1 MKKQPGSGKLERYFQ
16 PSILMSLLKGPLH
29 GYGLTAAIVEY
40 GFIQGEV
47 PPGVIYRHL
56 RQMEEEGLLQSQWES
71 EGTGPAK
78 RSYSITPA
86 GREVLESWID
96 YLERQAQLMLRF
108 TELYRSSN

>member
-16 PSILMSLLKGPLH
+16 PSILMALLKGPLH
-29 GYGLTAAIVEY
+29 GYGLTAAIAEF

-56 RQMEEEGLLQSQWES
+56 RQMEEEGLLHSEWES

-78 RSYSITPA
+78 RSYVITDT

-96 YLERQAQLMLRF
+96 YLERQADLMKRF
-108 TELYRSSN
+108 AERYRQSQ

>member
-16 PSILMSLLKGPLH
+16 PSILMALLKGPLH

-56 RQMEEEGLLQSQWES
+56 RQMEEEGLLKSEWES

-78 RSYSITPA
+78 RSYSITHA
-86 GREVLESWID
+86 GHEVLESWIE
-96 YLERQAQLMLRF
+96 YLEKQAELIQRF
-108 TELYRSSN
+108 TERYRQSH